1 MAESYADMFMEIP
14 SCRNSITIITDGRI
28 RCIMS
33 DSMLMTNKAT
43 SGPNAKPEEG
53 ATDKV
58 ESIDSDIVQ
67 LPAICDVEEQ
77 FSVLKEALEATSRAF
92 RDLWDNY
99 ETLQRQNDALMTER
113 DQLLVKNES
122 SRIELEELRG
132 NYSTAKQF
140 IDRARMVEEENRQ
153 LVLELQHIKG
163 NAGQSES
170 LKEELRLLQA
180 SMADLETQL
189 MASKK
194 EKEELIERNRELTA
208 SDQSLN
214 QSLYEAKGQMERME
228 GRCTQLDN
236 ALRDS
241 IAERQ
246 KLETDRIRM
255 GDEFQALKGEFEALK
270 RDYGRMPKI
279 TF

>member
-1 MAESYADMFMEIP
+1 MA
-14 SCRNSITIITDGRI
+14 
-28 RCIMS
+28 
-33 DSMLMTNKAT
+33 NKAT
-43 SGPNAKPEEG
+43 SGPNAKPEEC

-58 ESIDSDIVQ
+58 ASIDSDIVQ

-92 RDLWDNY
+92 RDLWDHD
-99 ETLQRQNDALMTER
+99 ETLQRQNNALMIER

-132 NYSTAKQF
+132 NYSKQY
-140 IDRARMVEEENRQ
+140 IDRARVAEEENRQ
-153 LVLELQHIKG
+153 LALELQHLKG
-163 NAGQSES
+163 SAGQSES
-170 LKEELRLLQA
+170 LKEELRMLQA

-194 EKEELIERNRELTA
+194 EKEELIERNGELTA

-214 QSLYEAKGQMERME
+214 QSLYEAKGQRDRME
-228 GRCTQLDN
+228 ERCTQLDN

-255 GDEFQALKGEFEALK
+255 GDELEALR
-270 RDYGRMPKI
+270 RDYRRLPKI